1 MINIDFYAY
10 SNKLNAVHPLEKVLF
25 AVITML
31 ICLLSGSIF
40 TPILILVLMA
50 VAIVLMAGIPAHLY
64 GRLLLLPLTFLLLSV
79 LSIAFSAA
87 ASTVGFWISYRF
99 GNLVVG
105 IRFPDLIKAMH
116 LFLRSLGSVSCL
128 YFLALT
134 TPMTEV
140 INLLRKLKIPV
151 LITELMILIY
161 RFIFVFLESA
171 ATIKRAQS
179 SRLGYINIRS
189 SFRSLSQL
197 VVALFGK
204 VFIKSRELFE
214 TMSARCYGGE
224 INVLAKN
231 HLVNYTNYVLIG
243 VCAFLIISLD
253 IVWR

>member
-10 SNKLNAVHPLEKVLF
+10 SNKLNTVHPLEKALF
-25 AVITML
+25 AIIAML
-31 ICLLSGSIF
+31 ICLLSGSIV
-40 TPILILVLMA
+40 TPILILVLMTA
-50 VAIVLMAGIPAHLY
+50 AIVLMAGIPARMY
-64 GRLLLLPLTFLLLSV
+64 GKLLLLPLTFLLLSV
-79 LSIAFSAA
+79 LTIAFSAA
-87 ASTVGFWISYRF
+87 ASSAGFWISYPF

-105 IRFPDLIKAMH
+105 MRFSDLIKAIH
-116 LFLRSLGSVSCL
+116 LFLRSLGGVSCL

-140 INLLRKLKIPV
+140 IALLHKLKVPV

-179 SRLGYINIRS
+179 SRLGYITLRS

-197 VVALFGK
+197 VAALFGK

-214 TMSARCYGGE
+214 TMSARCYDGE
-224 INVLAKN
+224 INVLAKK
-231 HLVNYTNYVLIG
+231 HMVNYMNYVLIG
-243 VCAFLIISLD
+243 AGTFLIISLD